1 MSKDGEQTIHLTDA
15 GDAIHPV
22 GLANRSY
29 GMKVAALSAA
39 LLALS
44 CSNASPQTPG
54 DDLDIKPVDAAAFPE
69 AVGFG
74 ASSRGGTGGRIIAVT
89 SLADGGPGTYRACV
103 EAEGP
108 RVCIFRVDGVIRFT
122 NRPPIIRNPYLT
134 IAGQTAPGVGITLSH
149 SGGETGLTPLVV
161 KGTHDVI
168 VRHVR
173 VRLDR
178 PGGDRRAE
186 DAITIENSRRIIID
200 HVSASGARDEIV
212 NGFADNDEI
221 TVSNSIF
228 SYGVPRHD
236 KCALLASDPEGAQRF
251 SFIRNVCAHNG
262 DRNPDVNFPP
272 GSCVEIVNNI
282 FYNAQ
287 SEFAEVWES
296 EGGSPV
302 AIIANSFIAGPD
314 TRPVSIGIENDRRG
328 STGPAAIY
336 AKDNRFL
343 GAFVSM
349 SAAAH
354 QRRVDKPPCPLTI
367 KPFEPVIAYERGLDS
382 AGAFPRDAIDRQIVE
397 EIRFRTGK
405 IGLVPRNLAAST
417 GAAAYSD
424 QDGDGMADDWEKSAG
439 ADPSFA
445 DPWVMSPGSNISNF
459 EAFLTFRERRMKP

>member
-1 MSKDGEQTIHLTDA
+1 MTDA
-15 GDAIHPV
+15 GEAIRHA
-22 GLANRSY
+22 GFANRFH

-39 LLALS
+39 MLGLS
-44 CSNASPQTPG
+44 CSNASPHEPA
-54 DDLDIKPVDAAAFPE
+54 DDFDIQPVDAVAFPE

-89 SLADGGPGTYRACV
+89 SLADDGPGTYRACV

-108 RVCIFRVDGVIRFT
+108 RVCVFRVDGVIRFT
-122 NRPPIIRNPYLT
+122 TRPPIIRNPYLT
-134 IAGQTAPGVGITLSH
+134 IAGQTASGVGITLSH
-149 SGGETGLTPLVV
+149 SGGATGLTPLVV

-186 DAITIENSRRIIID
+186 DAITIENSRRVIID

-228 SYGVPRHD
+228 SNGVPRHD
-236 KCALLASDPEGAQRF
+236 KCALLASDPEGAQRL
-251 SFIRNVCAHNG
+251 SFISNVCAHNG
-262 DRNPDVNFPP
+262 DRNPDMNFPP

-302 AIIANSFIAGPD
+302 AIVANNFIAGPD
-314 TRPVSIGIENDRRG
+314 TRRASIGIENDRRG
-328 STGPAAIY
+328 STGPASIY
-336 AKDNRFL
+336 EKNNRFI
-343 GAFVSM
+343 GSFVSM

-354 QRRVDKPPCPLTI
+354 QRLVDAPPCPLTI
-367 KPFEPVIAYERGLDS
+367 SPLTPVIAYERGLDS
-382 AGAFPRDAIDRQIVE
+382 AGAFPRDAIDRQVVE
-397 EIRFRTGK
+397 EIRLRKGR
-405 IGLVPRNLAAST
+405 IGFVARKLAAST
-417 GAAAYSD
+417 GATAYAD
-424 QDGDGMADDWEKSAG
+424 RDGDGMADDWEKAAR
-439 ADPSFA
+439 ADPSVA
-445 DPWVMSPGSNISNF
+445 DPWVTPAGGDISHF
-459 EAFLTFRERRMKP
+459 EAFLAFRERRMKP